1 MKAPADGAGLAS
13 SRMVAGSCLR
23 RIAAGFARHKSKR
36 LIVVAVGVA
45 LVLAIVSGA
54 RIGEYLQRR
63 AARQRSRNA
72 KVWRVAA
79 RDACVVRAL
88 LADGEREGMC
98 ARGRAGARVDAR
110 ERMRWRPRRPAPA
123 AGRCCRSTRCHARL
137 PGPQVLHTGGPQQ
150 LCCTSLPTDTHS
162 RIHKYTPHTHI
173 HTHTHTHTYTHTHT
187 APQGPGS
194 AAAVRHRRGPV

>member
-1 MKAPADGAGLAS
+1 MFPCAEWRLCAVCRGVCVCVPARGVCMIVGASGQCAPGDARMMKAPADGAGLAS

-79 RDACVVRAL
+79 RDACVVRAP
-88 LADGEREGMC
+88 LADG
-98 ARGRAGARVDAR
+98 
-110 ERMRWRPRRPAPA
+110 
-123 AGRCCRSTRCHARL
+123 
-137 PGPQVLHTGGPQQ
+137 
-150 LCCTSLPTDTHS
+150 
-162 RIHKYTPHTHI
+162 
-173 HTHTHTHTYTHTHT
+173 
-187 APQGPGS
+187 
-194 AAAVRHRRGPV
+194 